1 MGEIYTENAALGI
14 VLKYGVVH
22 RVEKEQKAI
31 AKMEEERIKSREA
44 KQAKKTE
51 DGVKTVQVLAEKVNQ
66 AEVQAQKSAET
77 GVMAV
82 EFAKMAMGCGQS
94 KPNWMGS
101 FTSYGIKKFTGVL
114 ECEMPFE
121 KWGKLIMAIYN
132 QVVASDAQMNMEIL
146 KMIDHPGVNI
156 EGETVIECTVPT
168 MLDIIERQICEFHG
182 QNFNISITR
191 EKDQLCCDYLK
202 ELRALVRRLQVEV
215 TDDWF
220 KNHLRAQ
227 SKYGYDP
234 RIDGMTVDEAF
245 GFVDAEEWKRILF
258 EPGYC
263 HLHIK

>member
-22 RVEKEQKAI
+22 RVEKEQKVI
-31 AKMEEERIKSREA
+31 AKMGEERAKSREA
-44 KQAKKTE
+44 KQAKKAE

-132 QVVASDAQMNMEIL
+132 QAVANDVQMNMEIL
-146 KMIDHPGVNI
+146 KMIDNPG
-156 EGETVIECTVPT
+156 
-168 MLDIIERQICEFHG
+168 
-182 QNFNISITR
+182 SI
-191 EKDQLCCDYLK
+191 LM
-202 ELRALVRRLQVEV
+202 V
-215 TDDWF
+215 
-220 KNHLRAQ
+220 
-227 SKYGYDP
+227 
-234 RIDGMTVDEAF
+234 
-245 GFVDAEEWKRILF
+245 KR
-258 EPGYC
+258 
-263 HLHIK
+263 